1 MLPPWMIAILC
12 AIERPNP
19 VLMIASFCNS
29 VERFKNGSELFWHA
43 IAVVGDKN
51 SRRIRAVTHKI
62 Q

>member
-1 MLPPWMIAILC
+1 MIAILC

-19 VLMIASFCNS
+19 VLM
-29 VERFKNGSELFWHA
+29 